1 MLKKL
6 YKYELYSLFRN
17 LLPVYAAVLGFA
29 LLSRLSLLIK
39 TDNVLLQIPS
49 RISTTIYFFSIVAV
63 FVVGMVVVVMR
74 FYKNLLSGE
83 GYLTFTLPFS
93 ATQHIVCKLLCGVL
107 VIIIDFISVIAS
119 LLIMG
124 AGTDTLRE
132 IIEALR
138 TGLEEAGH
146 MLTAGQLISISAE
159 LIIAAVIGMFQSL
172 LMFYAAIAIGQQ
184 FKNRIGGAVV
194 AYISLY
200 AAVQVI
206 NTFIMIIAVFF
217 LQDIMEAATFTVGF
231 FQIFIAL
238 LTVYSLI
245 LAAAYFFITRHFLSK
260 RLNLE

>member
-119 LLIMG
+119 LLIMV

-132 IIEALR
+132 IIEALC
-138 TGLEEAGH
+138 TGLEAAGQ
-146 MLTAGQLISISAE
+146 MLTSGQLISISAE

-200 AAVQVI
+200 AAVQVELGHI
-206 NTFIMIIAVFF
+206 HFIGFLVGIIVHTF
-217 LQDIMEAATFTVGF
+217 
-231 FQIFIAL
+231 
-238 LTVYSLI
+238 
-245 LAAAYFFITRHFLSK
+245 
-260 RLNLE
+260 